1 MRLGYV
7 NENGRNLI
15 ALGHA
20 DQWLDFTRVTQA
32 HSDQFPWLRLC
43 PQPTV
48 VDLLENTP
56 DLVRTMG
63 EWFTRLTKTG
73 EIEAY
78 LIKGQIQFL
87 APVTRASKILALGRN
102 YRAHAEEGGYPVP
115 DEPIFFA
122 KASSSVI
129 GAGAD
134 IVYPDGVQRLDPEV
148 ELAVVIGQKAKAIP
162 EEHAM
167 EYVAGYTIVND
178 VTARDTQRNDIQ
190 KGKPWLRSKS
200 FDTFCPIGPY
210 IVLTDEIT
218 DPHNL
223 ELTLRVNGETR
234 QRSNTA
240 MCLFKIPYL
249 IAYISKHMTL
259 EPGDVI
265 ATGTP
270 EGIAPIH
277 RGDFVECSIAG
288 IGSLVNRVV

>member
-7 NENGRNLI
+7 LHNGRAFI
-15 ALGHA
+15 ALAHGQQWIDFSRVLQSHA
-20 DQWLDFTRVTQA
+20 
-32 HSDQFPWLRLC
+32 DQFPWLRLR

-56 DLVRTMG
+56 NLLRTMG
-63 EWFTRLTKTG
+63 EWFTRLTQTG
-73 EIEAY
+73 EIETY
-78 LIKGQIQFL
+78 QIRGRVQFL
-87 APVTRASKILALGRN
+87 APVTRAAKILALGRN
-102 YRAHAEEGGYPVP
+102 YRAHAEEGGYSVP

-122 KASSSVI
+122 KASSSII
-129 GAGAD
+129 GPGTD
-134 IVYPDGVQRLDPEV
+134 IVYPEGVQRVDPEI
-148 ELAVVIGQKAKAIP
+148 ELGVVIGQRAKSVP
-162 EEHAM
+162 EERAM
-167 EYVAGYTIVND
+167 EYIAGYTIVND
-178 VTARDTQRNDIQ
+178 VTARDMQRNDIQ

-210 IVLTDEIT
+210 LVLTDEIS

-223 ELTLRVNGETR
+223 ELTLRVNGEIR

-249 IAYISKHMTL
+249 IAYISRHMTL

-277 RGDFVECSIAG
+277 RGDVVECTITG

>member
-1 MRLGYV
+1 
-7 NENGRNLI
+7 
-15 ALGHA
+15 
-20 DQWLDFTRVTQA
+20 
-32 HSDQFPWLRLC
+32 
-43 PQPTV
+43 
-48 VDLLENTP
+48 
-56 DLVRTMG
+56 MG
-63 EWFTRLTKTG
+63 EWFTRLTQTG
-73 EIEAY
+73 EIETY
-78 LIKGQIQFL
+78 QIRGQVQFL

-102 YRAHAEEGGYPVP
+102 YRAHAEEGGYAVP

-122 KASSSVI
+122 KASSSII
-129 GAGAD
+129 GTGAD

-148 ELAVVIGQKAKAIP
+148 ELAVVIGRKAKAIP

-167 EYVAGYTIVND
+167 EYVAGYTILND
-178 VTARDTQRNDIQ
+178 VTARDMQRNDIQ

-240 MCLFKIPYL
+240 MCLFKIPQL

-270 EGIAPIH
+270 EGIAPIY
-277 RGDFVECSIAG
+277 RGDLVECTIAG
-288 IGSLVNRVV
+288 IGSLVNRVA